1 MLSWPILPKLYK
13 VFFAIFDRGSG
24 KKIFRAQTMEKG
36 ENYMIF
42 FALERLKVFFD

>member
-1 MLSWPILPKLYK
+1 MLSWPILTLQG
-13 VFFAIFDRGSG
+13 FFAIFYRGSG